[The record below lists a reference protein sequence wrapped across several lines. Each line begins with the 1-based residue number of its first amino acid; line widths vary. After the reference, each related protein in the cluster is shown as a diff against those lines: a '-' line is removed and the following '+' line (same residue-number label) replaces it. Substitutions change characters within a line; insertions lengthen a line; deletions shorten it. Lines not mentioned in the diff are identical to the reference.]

1 MLIRKPPTVKR
12 KSIGNPSNVIPL
24 KENQENN
31 AEITL
36 SPQKLMIKHG
46 SGLVHHPANNC
57 RKCLEFKES
66 TDDSERTGCEA
77 QAEEIFYVALEQ
89 NLSNID
95 VMRDGIKSTT
105 DSGSTSVI
113 STAGEEQITVDL
125 PTNERKL
132 TMQNKISYNGRVELV
147 GLFTNILFLRHL
159 LMTCLGTAAAFG
171 ILYLLPALA
180 FCTFY
185 QLWRKSGERTS
196 LSLP

>member
-1 MLIRKPPTVKR
+1 MNTEAALY
-12 KSIGNPSNVIPL
+12 
-24 KENQENN
+24 
-31 AEITL
+31 ITL
-36 SPQKLMIKHG
+36 LIIVENAWNSKNLQTIPREQAARH
-46 SGLVHHPANNC
+46 
-57 RKCLEFKES
+57 
-66 TDDSERTGCEA
+66 

-171 ILYLLPALA
+171 I
-180 FCTFY
+180 CTFY
-185 QLWRKSGERTS
+185 QLWHFVPFTQLWRKSGERTS